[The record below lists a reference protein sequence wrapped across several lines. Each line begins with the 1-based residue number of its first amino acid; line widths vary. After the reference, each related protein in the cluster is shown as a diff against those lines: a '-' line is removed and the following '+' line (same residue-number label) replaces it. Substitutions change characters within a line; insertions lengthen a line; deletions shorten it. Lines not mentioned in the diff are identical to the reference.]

1 MFGFPQDVNFKRL
14 WLEAL
19 NLESHGL
26 RDSVCIKHFRKKYD
40 YCEMTYGTGFRYK
53 LSKDAV
59 PNLCLPEKSHIS
71 APEVYIENIAKSKI
85 DQNIS
90 RLKSEFQDIS
100 YTLNCDTVDM
110 NDIDVKPDLLTLQSN
125 V

>member
-1 MFGFPQDVNFKRL
+1 MGFKNHCCVPGCESYLDKGMFGFPKDLNLKRL

-26 RDSVCIKHFRKKYD
+26 KEAVCIKHFRKKYD

-71 APEVYIENIAKSKI
+71 APEVYIENIANQI
-85 DQNIS
+85 
-90 RLKSEFQDIS
+90 
-100 YTLNCDTVDM
+100 
-110 NDIDVKPDLLTLQSN
+110 
-125 V
+125 